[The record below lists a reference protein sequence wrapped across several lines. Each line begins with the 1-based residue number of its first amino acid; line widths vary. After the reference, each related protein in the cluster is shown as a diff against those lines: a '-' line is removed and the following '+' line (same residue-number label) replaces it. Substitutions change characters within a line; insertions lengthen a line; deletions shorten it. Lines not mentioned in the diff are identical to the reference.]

1 MTKYRSFI
9 FVVHEN
15 HGMLLLHCTRKIKK
29 GDHYQIPGGHLDDV
43 DFLVTNNYCNDR
55 SDEFNIDESQR
66 NLLMAGMVG
75 VARELYEETGIDFR
89 IIPQEQLPL
98 GGDNSKGNSRIYPL
112 PLYDS
117 SDNATNNMPAN
128 KDGAPKR
135 QLPNEFKHRLFY
147 TVVVTDDDFMTSSD
161 SGTPNITTSGVNHKD
176 DTNINTSTYNPQPP
190 SHIRLK
196 LSHEHSG
203 YTFVK
208 DDVDMIDS
216 MIALHSGGAIAK
228 AFRMAC
234 HIKAKYPNVNDPWNI
249 VGISSR
255 PTTHNS
261 SWNDEIG
268 EGDIEVNDAADDEE
282 DDDE

>member
-15 HGMLLLHCTRKIKK
+15 YGLLLLHCTRKIKK
-29 GDHYQIPGGHLDDV
+29 GYHYQIPGGHLDDE
-43 DFLVTNNYCNDR
+43 DFLVSNNYCNNR
-55 SDEFNIDESQR
+55 SDEFNIDESQKS
-66 NLLMAGMVG
+66 LLMAGMVG
-75 VARELYEETGIDFR
+75 AARELYEETGIDFR
-89 IIPQEQLPL
+89 TIPQEQLPH
-98 GGDNSKGNSRIYPL
+98 GVDTVHSKGSSRIHPL
-112 PLYDS
+112 PLYES
-117 SDNATNNMPAN
+117 SANATNDT
-128 KDGAPKR
+128 KQ

-147 TVVVTDDDFMTSSD
+147 TIVVTDDDLMKSGD
-161 SGTPNITTSGVNHKD
+161 SGSSNTTINAINHKD
-176 DTNINTSTYNPQPP
+176 DANINTSTYNPQPP

-234 HIKAKYPNVNDPWNI
+234 HIKAKYPNVHDPWNI
-249 VGISSR
+249 VGVSAR
-255 PTTHNS
+255 PTTDNC
-261 SWNDEIG
+261 SWNAEIG
-268 EGDIEVNDAADDEE
+268 GGGGGNDAD